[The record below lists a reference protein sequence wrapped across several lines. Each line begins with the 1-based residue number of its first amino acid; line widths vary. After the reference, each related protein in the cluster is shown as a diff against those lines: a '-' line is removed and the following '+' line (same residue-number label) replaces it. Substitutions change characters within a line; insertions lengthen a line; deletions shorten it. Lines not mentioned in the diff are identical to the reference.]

1 MRNDKPSKR
10 LFRAERR
17 EGLFRSNG
25 DGSLREPFA
34 WLSSARRL
42 AKDYQRLP
50 ESHETFVEL
59 AMIRL
64 LLRQLAKNDFSNRLL
79 DKKKR

>member
-25 DGSLREPFA
+25 DGSLREPLLGFLRLDA
-34 WLSSARRL
+34 LQKIMNAYLNLMRCLLNLS
-42 AKDYQRLP
+42 
-50 ESHETFVEL
+50 
-59 AMIRL
+59 
-64 LLRQLAKNDFSNRLL
+64 
-79 DKKKR
+79 